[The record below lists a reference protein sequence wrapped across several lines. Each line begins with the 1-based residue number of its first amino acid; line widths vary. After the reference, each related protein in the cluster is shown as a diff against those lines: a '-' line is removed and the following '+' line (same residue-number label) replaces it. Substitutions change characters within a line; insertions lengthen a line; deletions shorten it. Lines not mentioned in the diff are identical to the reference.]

1 MNMKWDSILKVKLT
15 KEKKE
20 KCLIVFLL
28 GIFFLLI
35 ATPLSSV
42 SDEKKEEEK
51 VEEQEIK
58 IENQDAYIESLE
70 NKLEQII
77 GGMEGA
83 GKVTVMITL
92 KDNGEKILDKNVS
105 YEKKEETDMEEG
117 KEGQSMEIAESPE
130 TVLVEENGDTKPYVI
145 KEISP
150 RIEGIVVVCE
160 GGGDTGLSLR
170 IKEAL
175 VALFSIEPHKI
186 SVCK

>member
-1 MNMKWDSILKVKLT
+1 MNIKWDSILNVKLT

-20 KCLIVFLL
+20 KFVILFLL
-28 GIFFLLI
+28 GVFFLLI
-35 ATPLSSV
+35 ATPV
-42 SDEKKEEEK
+42 STVTKKENQKEEQQ
-51 VEEQEIK
+51 QEIK
-58 IENQDAYIESLE
+58 IDNQDAYIESLE

-92 KDNGEKILDKNVS
+92 KDNGEKVLDKNVS
-105 YEKKEETDMEEG
+105 YEKKEESDIEEG
-117 KEGQSMEIAESPE
+117 KEGQLMELVENPE
-130 TVLVEENGDTKPYVI
+130 TVLIEESGDTKPYVI

-160 GGGDTGLSLR
+160 GGGNTNLALR